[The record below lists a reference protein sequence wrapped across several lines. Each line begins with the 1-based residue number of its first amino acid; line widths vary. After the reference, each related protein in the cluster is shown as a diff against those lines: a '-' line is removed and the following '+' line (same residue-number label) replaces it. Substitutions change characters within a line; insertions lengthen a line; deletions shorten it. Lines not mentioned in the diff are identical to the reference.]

1 METKQENV
9 IRTDYSEIM
18 QKSYIDYAMSVI
30 ISRALP
36 DVRDGLKPVQRRTL
50 YDMYELGIRYDRP
63 YRKCARIVGDTMGK
77 YHPHGDSSIYDALV
91 VMAQDFKKGRTL
103 VDGHGNF
110 GSIEGDGAA
119 AMRYTE
125 ARLEKLTQDVFLS
138 DLDKNVVD
146 FVPNFDE
153 TEKEPSVL
161 PVRIPNI
168 LVNGADG
175 IAVGMAT
182 SIPPHNL
189 GEVIDAVKAYMK
201 DNTISVKG
209 LMRYIKG
216 PDFPTGGIVVNKDD
230 LHKIYETGSGKIRLR
245 GKVEVEKLKGGKKQ
259 LVITEIPY
267 TMLGANIGKFLNDVA
282 SLVETKKT
290 TDIVD
295 ISNQSSKEGIRI
307 VLELKKDTDP
317 NSMNFLSPKFLNGLA
332 KAKVGEKFLQDNPGT
347 EVEIKAFYGG
357 NQYFMFTKKIYSDI
371 RLVGAPPSS
380 IGKFGADT
388 DNWMW
393 PRHTGDFSVFRVY
406 ADANGNPAPYSDK
419 NVPLRPKRWFKIS
432 LKGVQ
437 ENDYAMMMGFP
448 GRTNKYYTSWE
459 VAERRDIDNTI
470 RIHIRDLRQKVML
483 DEMLKDPAVRIQY
496 ASKYAGSTNAYKN
509 AIGSNWA
516 IKKRNFEQMKKEE
529 QDKLI
534 AWSNKM
540 CEPSYPD
547 ALMAIE
553 QIVSDRKDLRFRSW
567 MLDEAIL
574 RGIEFT
580 SVPTQMDMV
589 IEALKGKDKKARQEQ
604 LRLLERAYH
613 GFANSNYSAD
623 VDKKIAKVMLK
634 EYRSQVDPKAQP
646 TYFELIDK
654 KFKGDTDRFVDYLFE
669 KSIFGSEDNF
679 NKFLSRPSVK
689 ALEND
694 PMILFAK
701 SVRAEEANLKN
712 ALKGFEDGY
721 AMAHRSYVKGLLA
734 MYGDRANFP
743 DANFTLRLTYG
754 QVKGYSPRDCD
765 YYGHQTTLDGVM
777 EKEDSTNW
785 EFVVPTRLK
794 ELYAAKDF
802 GRYKTS
808 DGKMPVAFS
817 TTTHSTGGNS
827 GSPVMNADGE
837 LIGINFDRNWEGV
850 GGDIQYLPDYQR
862 SIIVDIR
869 YVLFIMDKYAGAG
882 YLLDEMEIEE

>member
-1 METKQENV
+1 MNRMKKLWAVLLLLVASGQVFADEGMWVLKELNKQNLE
-9 IRTDYSEIM
+9 RMKELGFTPSYEQLYSET
-18 QKSYIDYAMSVI
+18 DPCVANAVVI
-30 ISRALP
+30 FGGGCSGITVSNE
-36 DVRDGLKPVQRRTL
+36 GLIFTNHHC
-50 YDMYELGIRYDRP
+50 G
-63 YRKCARIVGDTMGK
+63 
-77 YHPHGDSSIYDALV
+77 
-91 VMAQDFKKGRTL
+91 
-103 VDGHGNF
+103 F
-110 GSIEGDGAA
+110 GSIQQLSSVEHDYLKDGFVSQSKEEELPVPGLTVRYLRETVDVSDRINSQIASIKEEHLRLAA
-119 AMRYTE
+119 ADSIGQAMADSVGNTE
-125 ARLEKLTQDVFLS
+125 FQAADVVPFYNNNKYFLIVYDVF
-138 DLDKNVVD
+138 
-146 FVPNFDE
+146 
-153 TEKEPSVL
+153 
-161 PVRIPNI
+161 
-168 LVNGADG
+168 
-175 IAVGMAT
+175 
-182 SIPPHNL
+182 
-189 GEVIDAVKAYMK
+189 
-201 DNTISVKG
+201 
-209 LMRYIKG
+209 
-216 PDFPTGGIVVNKDD
+216 
-230 LHKIYETGSGKIRLR
+230 
-245 GKVEVEKLKGGKKQ
+245 
-259 LVITEIPY
+259 
-267 TMLGANIGKFLNDVA
+267 NDVRM
-282 SLVETKKT
+282 V
-290 TDIVD
+290 
-295 ISNQSSKEGIRI
+295 
-307 VLELKKDTDP
+307 
-317 NSMNFLSPKFLNGLA
+317 F
-332 KAKVGEKFLQDNPGT
+332 
-347 EVEIKAFYGG
+347 
-357 NQYFMFTKKIYSDI
+357 
-371 RLVGAPPSS
+371 APPSS
-380 IGKFGADT
+380 VGKFGGDT

-483 DEMLKDPAVRIQY
+483 DEMLKDPAIRIQY

-712 ALKGFEDGY
+712 ALKEFEDGY

>member
-1 METKQENV
+1 MNRMKKLWAVLLLLVASGQVFADEGMWVLKELNKQNLE
-9 IRTDYSEIM
+9 RMKELGFTPSYEQLYSET
-18 QKSYIDYAMSVI
+18 DPCVANAVVI
-30 ISRALP
+30 FGGGCSGITVSNE
-36 DVRDGLKPVQRRTL
+36 GLIFTNHHC
-50 YDMYELGIRYDRP
+50 G
-63 YRKCARIVGDTMGK
+63 
-77 YHPHGDSSIYDALV
+77 
-91 VMAQDFKKGRTL
+91 
-103 VDGHGNF
+103 F
-110 GSIEGDGAA
+110 GSIQQLSSVEHDYLKDGFVSQSKEEELPVPGLTVRYLRETVDVSDRINSQIASIKEEHLRLAA
-119 AMRYTE
+119 ADSIGQAMADSVGNTE
-125 ARLEKLTQDVFLS
+125 FQAADVVPFYNNNKYFLIVYDVF
-138 DLDKNVVD
+138 
-146 FVPNFDE
+146 
-153 TEKEPSVL
+153 
-161 PVRIPNI
+161 
-168 LVNGADG
+168 
-175 IAVGMAT
+175 
-182 SIPPHNL
+182 
-189 GEVIDAVKAYMK
+189 
-201 DNTISVKG
+201 
-209 LMRYIKG
+209 
-216 PDFPTGGIVVNKDD
+216 
-230 LHKIYETGSGKIRLR
+230 
-245 GKVEVEKLKGGKKQ
+245 
-259 LVITEIPY
+259 
-267 TMLGANIGKFLNDVA
+267 NDVRM
-282 SLVETKKT
+282 V
-290 TDIVD
+290 
-295 ISNQSSKEGIRI
+295 
-307 VLELKKDTDP
+307 
-317 NSMNFLSPKFLNGLA
+317 F
-332 KAKVGEKFLQDNPGT
+332 
-347 EVEIKAFYGG
+347 
-357 NQYFMFTKKIYSDI
+357 
-371 RLVGAPPSS
+371 APPSS
-380 IGKFGADT
+380 VGKFGGDT

-406 ADANGNPAPYSDK
+406 ADANGNPTPYSDK

-654 KFKGDTDRFVDYLFE
+654 KFKGNTDRFIDYLFE

-712 ALKGFEDGY
+712 ALKEFEDGY